1 MSAHRD
7 KIPGG
12 LADRLSEKDFPKKKV
27 EEGEKVE
34 REHTTSGP
42 IAREISMDHLKE
54 DPSYYE
60 KLKKMEKLAY
70 RLGQRDALAKFGG
83 SSEAGPHG
91 PPGASSVRDSG
102 SPVATTA
109 SQGMRGVQRNIDQG
123 FQANA
128 DRGFTSTFTDPGIRN
143 FTLQGG
149 PPTKPFKSDTTG
161 GLRDS

>member
-7 KIPGG
+7 RIPGG

-70 RLGQRDALAKFGG
+70 RQGQRAAFAKFGG
-83 SSEAGPHG
+83 ASAAGPD
-91 PPGASSVRDSG
+91 GASSYRDMG
-102 SPVATTA
+102 SPVATTSPKDRPSA
-109 SQGMRGVQRNIDQG
+109 ISRAFHTNANIGQ
-123 FQANA
+123 
-128 DRGFTSTFTDPGIRN
+128 TSSFTDPGIKN
-143 FTLQGG
+143 PSLQGG
-149 PPTKPFKSDTTG
+149 PPTKPFQSDTSG